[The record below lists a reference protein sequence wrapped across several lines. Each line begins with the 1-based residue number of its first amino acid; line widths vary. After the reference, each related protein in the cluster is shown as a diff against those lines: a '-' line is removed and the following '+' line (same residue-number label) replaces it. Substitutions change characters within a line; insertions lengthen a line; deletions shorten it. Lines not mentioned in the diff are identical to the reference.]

1 MFAKLIIQKF
11 WDPVLISLIKIFN
24 IFLFTGYKTTAS
36 HYIHRW
42 NRYEV
47 FFFYLKT
54 FINFKYVLVNEI
66 YFSQLL
72 DIVFINLWSVW
83 QLVGKRLLLL
93 LYCDL
98 WPVFHYKSYRI
109 FFLAMVKVLKDSKML
124 CVISRFWIMALLLR
138 LSSCFLTYP
147 LTANNRFTISF
158 TGNICRFLFTVQKFP
173 GPRSYSN
180 D

>member
-1 MFAKLIIQKF
+1 MVRTFKETKLHWIQLFISKYIELFSLWAIINRWYFAVSLMFAKLIIQKF

-42 NRYEV
+42 NRYEG

-54 FINFKYVLVNEI
+54 FRNFKYVLVNEI

-83 QLVGKRLLLL
+83 QLVGKRLVLL

-98 WPVFHYKSYRI
+98 SSI
-109 FFLAMVKVLKDSKML
+109 TKV
-124 CVISRFWIMALLLR
+124 IE
-138 LSSCFLTYP
+138 SS
-147 LTANNRFTISF
+147 S
-158 TGNICRFLFTVQKFP
+158 
-173 GPRSYSN
+173 
-180 D
+180 